1 MIDSLLF
8 METKKLYKKQQDF
21 FKSNTTKD
29 VSFRIAQLK
38 KLKKLLKTNEQLLY
52 DAIQEDF
59 GKSEF
64 ETYVSELS
72 QIYHE
77 LNLFIKKTKKWSKRR
92 RVTSGL
98 ANFPANSYILPEPLG
113 VTLVIG
119 AWNYPYLLSLVPA
132 ITALAAGNTVFLKP
146 SELPAKTSKVMAKI
160 INNNFSAE
168 YFHVV
173 QGGVKETTALLEN
186 RFDKIFFT
194 GSTTVGKVIYK
205 AAAKHL
211 TPVTLELGGK
221 SPAFVLAD
229 TDIRMSAK
237 RMVWSKFLNSGQ
249 TCVAPDYIF
258 VHQSIEQKFLKA
270 LREEIETRYT
280 ASGVDK
286 NLSQIIN
293 IKNFNRLSSL
303 IDNDK
308 IFCGGITDA
317 EKRFISPTVLH
328 NISLDD
334 EIMKDEIFGPLLP
347 VVSFS
352 EINEAIEYVKDQPKP
367 LACYVYSKNKKQ
379 IQKILK
385 EVSFGGGCVN
395 DGVMHLSNIN
405 LPFGGVGASGLGNYH
420 GKFGFDAFSHK
431 KGVLHKPF
439 WLELSIKYT
448 PHSLFKKKLIQWFI
462 E

>member
-1 MIDSLLF
+1 MIDSSLF
-8 METKKLYKKQQDF
+8 MDTLKLYKKQQNF

-38 KLKKLLKTNEQLLY
+38 KLKRLLKTNEQLLY
-52 DAIQEDF
+52 NAIQEDF

-77 LNLFIKKTKKWSKRR
+77 LNLFIKKTKKWSKPR
-92 RVTSGL
+92 RVPSGL
-98 ANFPANSYILPEPLG
+98 ANFPAKSFIMPEPLG

-160 INNNFSAE
+160 INRNFSDE

-173 QGGVKETTALLEN
+173 EGGVKETTALLEN

-194 GSTTVGKVIYK
+194 GSTTVGKIIYK

-270 LREEIETRYT
+270 LQEEIEARYT
-280 ASGVDK
+280 PTGIGE

-293 IKNFNRLSSL
+293 SKNFNRLSSL

-308 IFCGGITDA
+308 IFCGGATDA

-334 EIMKDEIFGPLLP
+334 EIMKDEIFGPILP
-347 VVSFS
+347 VLSFS
-352 EINEAIEYVKDQPKP
+352 EINEAIEYVKHQPKP

-385 EVSFGGGCVN
+385 EVSFGGGCIN
-395 DGVMHLSNIN
+395 DGVMHLSNNN

-439 WLELSIKYT
+439 WLELPIKYT
-448 PHSLFKKKLIQWFI
+448 PHSTFKQKLIQWFV

>member
-1 MIDSLLF
+1 MIDSSLF
-8 METKKLYKKQQDF
+8 MDTLKLYKKQQDF
-21 FKSNTTKD
+21 FKSNTTKN

-38 KLKKLLKTNEQLLY
+38 KLKRLLKTNEQLLY
-52 DAIQEDF
+52 NAIQEDF

-77 LNLFIKKTKKWSKRR
+77 LNLFIKKTKKWSKPR
-92 RVTSGL
+92 RVSSGL
-98 ANFPANSYILPEPLG
+98 ANFPAKSFIMPEPLG

-160 INNNFSAE
+160 INRNFLAE
-168 YFHVV
+168 YFHVIE
-173 QGGVKETTALLEN
+173 GGVKETTALLEN

-194 GSTTVGKVIYK
+194 GSTTVGKIIYK

-270 LREEIETRYT
+270 LQEEIEARYT
-280 ASGVDK
+280 AAGIDK

-293 IKNFNRLSSL
+293 SKNFNRLSSL

-308 IFCGGITDA
+308 IFCGGTTDA
-317 EKRFISPTVLH
+317 EKRLISPTVLH

-334 EIMKDEIFGPLLP
+334 EIMKDEIFGPILP
-347 VVSFS
+347 VLSFS

-395 DGVMHLSNIN
+395 DGVMHLSNNN

-431 KGVLHKPF
+431 KGVLHKSF
-439 WLELSIKYT
+439 WLELPIKYT
-448 PHSLFKKKLIQWFI
+448 PHSTFKQKLIQWFV